1 MNIFLYTMLFLIG
14 ALAGNFWKMATYRI
28 PRNIELNKKGVSYI
42 EPNNKSNVLP
52 QIFYLLLGGILFV
65 IFGKILGININNIQ
79 LSTILIYIFTI
90 LYVSILIIISGIDQ
104 KFLKIEKT
112 VTTAGIILSIIYI
125 IYIYTIDA
133 STIKTSII
141 YLGTYILLI
150 AIDTFIV
157 KRYAKNSYTTGILML
172 FNIMVIFAGIDIFT
186 YTIILTAIEIL
197 VCLLIAKI
205 KQRDNG
211 NKKVRLSDVPV
222 GYFLCVSNVFAII
235 AISAI
240 TTYIR

>member
-14 ALAGNFWKMATYRI
+14 ALVGNFWKMATYRI
-28 PRNIELNKKGVSYI
+28 PRNIELNKKEVSYI
-42 EPNNKSNVLP
+42 EPNSKSNVLP

-125 IYIYTIDA
+125 IYIYTIEA

-150 AIDTFIV
+150 SIDTFIV
-157 KRYAKNSYTTGILML
+157 K
-172 FNIMVIFAGIDIFT
+172 
-186 YTIILTAIEIL
+186 
-197 VCLLIAKI
+197 
-205 KQRDNG
+205 
-211 NKKVRLSDVPV
+211 
-222 GYFLCVSNVFAII
+222 
-235 AISAI
+235 
-240 TTYIR
+240 